1 MTEEEIET
9 NINMTIPC
17 LRDVCAHDRPFK
29 VIANYIILSGVIA
42 SRGLKGLNIP
52 YDIIVI
58 GPGLI
63 YSVYPYPH
71 LWKWVLPGFKRS
83 SVTIAPKLITQRPKL
98 KFIFCG
104 SGPFREHLH

>member
-1 MTEEEIET
+1 
-9 NINMTIPC
+9 MTIPC

-42 SRGLKGLNIP
+42 ARGLEGLNIP

-83 SVTIAPKLITQRPKL
+83 SVIFQHTEFVKTQFLKCFKTIA
-98 KFIFCG
+98 
-104 SGPFREHLH
+104 